1 MNTGIEFQ
9 IGDRVVANT
18 SSFGRVTGTIID
30 IVLGSYLHIR
40 CDADNRVIGVHAD
53 ACHSHNEDQQ
63 RSQNK

>member
-1 MNTGIEFQ
+1 MNTGIGFQ

-40 CDADNRVIGVHAD
+40 CDADNRVIGVHVD
-53 ACHSHNEDQQ
+53 ACHFHNEDRQ

>member
-18 SSFGRVTGTIID
+18 SSFGIVTGTIVD

-40 CDADNRVIGVHAD
+40 SDADNRIIGVHAGVCRCQNED
-53 ACHSHNEDQQ
+53 RQCSHN
-63 RSQNK
+63 K

>member
-1 MNTGIEFQ
+1 MNTGIGFK

-53 ACHSHNEDQQ
+53 VCHPHNEDYL
-63 RSQNK
+63 RSHNK